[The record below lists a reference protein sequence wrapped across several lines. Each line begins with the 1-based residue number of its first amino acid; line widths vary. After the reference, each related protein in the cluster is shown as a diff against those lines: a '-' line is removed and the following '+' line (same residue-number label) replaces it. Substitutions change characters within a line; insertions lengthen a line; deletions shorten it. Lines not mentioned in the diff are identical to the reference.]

1 MMRRLAFMLAL
12 AVCSCGDDIPTIDPN
27 ATGSGSGTDSGDSIG
42 DAPTTMPPGDDTAG
56 TTAGPEP
63 MVVFEATL
71 ALETK
76 RVVQIVL
83 TQTGD
88 DLQASVTPS
97 EGFGVAAAGD
107 ALTGP
112 ARIDTFPEAGATI
125 YTARLG
131 GPAVADGRCGDAP
144 VSLALALHLDADATF
159 IAGGLTPYCGADT
172 WFGVPVIEPLRIS
185 GTP

>member
-1 MMRRLAFMLAL
+1 MMRRLALMLML
-12 AVCSCGDDIPTIDPN
+12 AVCACGDDIPTIDPS
-27 ATGSGSGTDSGDSIG
+27 ATGSGTGSGDSAG
-42 DAPTTMPPGDDTAG
+42 DAPTSTIQPGDDTAG

-88 DLQASVTPS
+88 ELQATVTPS
-97 EGFGVAAAGD
+97 EGFGVAVAED

-112 ARIDTFPEAGATI
+112 ARIDTFPEAGATL
-125 YTARLG
+125 YTARLA
-131 GPAVADGRCGDAP
+131 GPAVSGGRCGDAP

>member
-1 MMRRLAFMLAL
+1 MMRRLALLLAF
-12 AVCSCGDDIPTIDPN
+12 AVCSCGDDIPTIDPD
-27 ATGSGSGTDSGDSIG
+27 ATGSGTGSGDSTG
-42 DAPTTMPPGDDTAG
+42 DVPTSTTPPGDDTAG

-63 MVVFEATL
+63 TIVFEATL
-71 ALETK
+71 ALETTC
-76 RVVQIVL
+76 VVEIVL

-97 EGFGVAAAGD
+97 EGFGVAADGAT
-107 ALTGP
+107 LTGP
-112 ARIDTFPEAGATI
+112 ARIDTFPEAGATL

-131 GPAVADGRCGDAP
+131 GATVSDGRCGDAP

-159 IAGGLTPYCGADT
+159 LAGGLTAYCGADT
-172 WFGVPVIEPLRIS
+172 WFGVPIIEPLRIS